1 MSDNTKTSTT
11 YAAQTTKINNGNVA
25 VKQITV
31 KKPLPE
37 IIFPLKSKPINNF
50 DQRFGANYNWTK
62 NNNQTG
68 FGTVRDKGI
77 RKHAARDLYTKPYTE
92 IVAICDGTVLQTSE
106 FYSETNQITV
116 KHKTKSGRQFI
127 IRYGE
132 VDPNSIKVKQG
143 DFVKQ
148 GTVLAKTG
156 FLQDVIK
163 DKNGKVIR
171 KKPKVVKNGTIIY
184 MLHFEY
190 YSNVGELNLKKPLTD
205 KSRLPFQRREDL
217 LDPLEIL
224 IEGYRN
230 TFGSEP
236 K

>member
-68 FGTVRDKGI
+68 FGTVRSKGI

-92 IVAICDGTVLQTSE
+92 IVAICDGTVLQTAE

-132 VDPNSIKVKQG
+132 VDPKSIKVKQG

-156 FLQDVIK
+156 FLQNK
-163 DKNGKVIR
+163 ET
-171 KKPKVVKNGTIIY
+171 KKPVVVKNGTIIY

-217 LDPLEIL
+217 

>member
-1 MSDNTKTSTT
+1 M
-11 YAAQTTKINNGNVA
+11 
-25 VKQITV
+25 
-31 KKPLPE
+31 
-37 IIFPLKSKPINNF
+37 
-50 DQRFGANYNWTK
+50 
-62 NNNQTG
+62 
-68 FGTVRDKGI
+68 
-77 RKHAARDLYTKPYTE
+77 YTKPYTE

-171 KKPKVVKNGTIIY
+171 KKPSVVKNGTIIY

-205 KSRLPFQRREDL
+205 TSRLPFQRREDL

>member
-68 FGTVRDKGI
+68 FGTVRSKGI

-132 VDPNSIKVKQG
+132 VDPKSIKVKQG

-156 FLQDVIK
+156 FLHNK
-163 DKNGKVIR
+163 ET
-171 KKPKVVKNGTIIY
+171 KKPEVVKNGTIIY

>member
-68 FGTVRDKGI
+68 FGTVRSKGI

-92 IVAICDGTVLQTSE
+92 IVAICDGTVLRVAP
-106 FYSETNQITV
+106 FYCETNQITV
-116 KHKTKSGRQFI
+116 KHQTKSGRQFI

-156 FLQDVIK
+156 FLHNK
-163 DKNGKVIR
+163 ET
-171 KKPKVVKNGTIIY
+171 KKPEVVKNGTIIY

>member
-31 KKPLPE
+31 KKPLSE

-92 IVAICDGTVLQTSE
+92 IVAICDGTVLRVAE
-106 FYSETNQITV
+106 FYCKTNQITV

-132 VDPNSIKVKQG
+132 VDPESIKVKEG
-143 DFVKQ
+143 EFVKQ

-156 FLQDVIK
+156 FLQEK
-163 DKNGKVIR
+163 YT

-205 KSRLPFQRREDL
+205 TSRLPFQRREDL

>member
-92 IVAICDGTVLQTSE
+92 IVAICDGTVLRVAE
-106 FYSETNQITV
+106 FYCKTNQITV

-132 VDPNSIKVKQG
+132 VDPESIKVKQG

-156 FLQDVIK
+156 FLHNK
-163 DKNGKVIR
+163 ET
-171 KKPKVVKNGTIIY
+171 KKPEVVKNGTIIY

>member
-68 FGTVRDKGI
+68 FGTVRSKGI

-92 IVAICDGTVLQTSE
+92 IVAICDGTVLRVAE
-106 FYSETNQITV
+106 FYCKTNQITV

-132 VDPNSIKVKQG
+132 VDPESIKVKEG
-143 DFVKQ
+143 EFVKQ

-156 FLQDVIK
+156 FLQEK
-163 DKNGKVIR
+163 YT

>member
-68 FGTVRDKGI
+68 FGTVRSKGI

-106 FYSETNQITV
+106 FYSKTNQITV

-132 VDPNSIKVKQG
+132 VDPKSIKVKQG

-156 FLQDVIK
+156 FLHNK
-163 DKNGKVIR
+163 ET
-171 KKPKVVKNGTIIY
+171 KKPEVVKNGTIIY

>member
-68 FGTVRDKGI
+68 FGTVRSKGI

-106 FYSETNQITV
+106 FHSETNQITV

-132 VDPNSIKVKQG
+132 VDPKSIKVKQG

-156 FLQDVIK
+156 FLHNK
-163 DKNGKVIR
+163 KT
-171 KKPKVVKNGTIIY
+171 KKPEVVKNGTIIY

>member
-68 FGTVRDKGI
+68 FGTVRSKGI

-106 FYSETNQITV
+106 FHSETNQITV

-132 VDPNSIKVKQG
+132 VDPKSIKVKQG

-156 FLQDVIK
+156 FLHNK
-163 DKNGKVIR
+163 ET
-171 KKPKVVKNGTIIY
+171 KKPEVVKNGTIIY

>member
-31 KKPLPE
+31 KKPLSE

-92 IVAICDGTVLQTSE
+92 IVAICDGTVLRVAP
-106 FYSETNQITV
+106 FYCETNQITV
-116 KHKTKSGRQFI
+116 KHQTKSGRQFI

-132 VDPNSIKVKQG
+132 VDPESIKVKQG

-156 FLQDVIK
+156 FLHNK
-163 DKNGKVIR
+163 ET
-171 KKPKVVKNGTIIY
+171 KKPEVVKNGTIIY

-205 KSRLPFQRREDL
+205 TSRLPFQRREDL

>member
-68 FGTVRDKGI
+68 FGTVRSKGI

-92 IVAICDGTVLQTSE
+92 IVAICDGTVLQTSK

-132 VDPNSIKVKQG
+132 VDPKSIKVKQG

-156 FLQDVIK
+156 FLQNK
-163 DKNGKVIR
+163 ET
-171 KKPKVVKNGTIIY
+171 KKPVVVKNGTIIY

>member
-68 FGTVRDKGI
+68 FGTVREKGI

-92 IVAICDGTVLQTSE
+92 IVAICDGTVLRVAE
-106 FYSETNQITV
+106 FYCKTNQITV

-132 VDPNSIKVKQG
+132 VDPKSIKVKEG
-143 DFVKQ
+143 EFVKQ

-156 FLQDVIK
+156 FLQDK
-163 DKNGKVIR
+163 ET

>member
-68 FGTVRDKGI
+68 FGTVRSKGI

-106 FYSETNQITV
+106 FHSETNQITV

-132 VDPNSIKVKQG
+132 VDPKSIKVKQG

-156 FLQDVIK
+156 FLHNK
-163 DKNGKVIR
+163 ET
-171 KKPKVVKNGTIIY
+171 KKPEVVKNGTIIY

-224 IEGYRN
+224 IEGYLN

>member
-68 FGTVRDKGI
+68 FGTVRSKGI

-92 IVAICDGTVLQTSE
+92 IVAICDGTVLRVAE
-106 FYSETNQITV
+106 FYCKTNQITV

-132 VDPNSIKVKQG
+132 VDPESIKVKQG

-156 FLQDVIK
+156 FLQEK
-163 DKNGKVIR
+163 YT